1 MEHTDIGKNAM
12 FTGHRM
18 IPKDSLPQLE
28 AALAE
33 TIRSLCEK
41 GIRNF
46 ISGAALGF
54 DTLAAKAV
62 CAARADGLPITLT
75 LAIPCMHQ
83 DMRWRHAQQEA
94 YAELIGLADHV
105 VYTSYTP
112 YYNGCMQVR
121 NRYMVEQSS
130 VCVAYFNGSNGGTAS
145 TWRMA
150 NRYGRMVI
158 NLCTD
163 PADENQLSLD
173 DGLEKTPQ

>member
-1 MEHTDIGKNAM
+1 MEHTDISKNAM

-18 IPKDSLPQLE
+18 IPLNERAQLE
-28 AALAE
+28 SALDE
-33 TIRSLCEK
+33 TICALYDQ

-54 DTLAAKAV
+54 DTIAAKAV
-62 CAARADGLPITLT
+62 CKARDAGLPITLT

-83 DMRWRHAQQEA
+83 ELRWPRSAQET
-94 YAELIGLADHV
+94 YAELIALADHV

-121 NRYMVEQSS
+121 NRYMVEQAS
-130 VCVAYFNGSNGGTAS
+130 VCVAYFNGCNGGTAS

-150 NRYGRMVI
+150 NQFGRMVI
-158 NLCTD
+158 NLCTT

-173 DGLEKTPQ
+173 SEETP

>member
-1 MEHTDIGKNAM
+1 
-12 FTGHRM
+12 
-18 IPKDSLPQLE
+18 
-28 AALAE
+28 
-33 TIRSLCEK
+33 
-41 GIRNF
+41 
-46 ISGAALGF
+46 
-54 DTLAAKAV
+54 
-62 CAARADGLPITLT
+62 
-75 LAIPCMHQ
+75 
-83 DMRWRHAQQEA
+83 
-94 YAELIGLADHV
+94 
-105 VYTSYTP
+105 
-112 YYNGCMQVR
+112 MQVR